1 MKHFDYIISFD
12 QSLNNTGWCD
22 YFSGLGQ
29 TSPHFGLIEGDISQG
44 EMARLDGIL
53 KAIDRLVSDRTKL
66 LVVLEDFGF
75 SRANQGHQMGGLG
88 YLIRYLLYKK
98 EIPYLI
104 VGVSQNK
111 KFTCDKGNAN
121 KAVMIKNVYKKYHID
136 VDDDNIADAVS
147 LNFVGRAVTG
157 LWEPTNKP
165 QDRIVEDLRKKFAS
179 ILE

>member
-1 MKHFDYIISFD
+1 MKHFDYILSFD
-12 QSLNNTGWCD
+12 QSLNHTGWCD
-22 YFSGLGQ
+22 YKATEGHMG
-29 TSPHFGLIEGDISQG
+29 PDFGLIEGDISQG
-44 EMARLDGIL
+44 DMARLDGIL
-53 KAIDRLVSDRTKL
+53 KIIDGMVSYRTNV

-75 SRANQGHQMGGLG
+75 SRQNQGHQMGGLG

-121 KAVMIKNVYKKYHID
+121 KSVMIKNVYKKYHID